1 MDQFLYPRKGIR
13 EVLDPFEKTVWLE
26 EITDF
31 GCAPIVI
38 EGYQPPP
45 GYRLKDIQH
54 FTQISDCSG
63 NTTNAED
70 ERG

>member
-1 MDQFLYPRKGIR
+1 MTSDQFLYPRKGIR

-31 GCAPIVI
+31 GCAPIAPP

-45 GYRLKDIQH
+45 GYRLKDIH
-54 FTQISDCSG
+54 AD
-63 NTTNAED
+63 
-70 ERG
+70 